1 MLVCWDGKSTDFTES
16 MKTLTRGTSTRY
28 KGYEYQV
35 HQHEVSR
42 MSPRFFFL
50 CFCPFL
56 ILILSLWDNLK
67 HARTLLTITDMHAEH
82 QSESCQV
89 NSYFWEEVLGENDV
103 TKKNYLQFH
112 KTTFWHLVN
121 AESRLGICALNAPG
135 NSQSEHLSNPNPL
148 QLITSSKT
156 SN

>member
-103 TKKNYLQFH
+103 TKKNYLQFM
-112 KTTFWHLVN
+112 KRPKSN
-121 AESRLGICALNAPG
+121 KLGIIPHHRYVATKDNGKIVLIEK
-135 NSQSEHLSNPNPL
+135 SE
-148 QLITSSKT
+148 I
-156 SN
+156 